1 MKETENPTS
10 DLRPTS
16 TIEDYLIWVYIMER
30 DGEEI
35 VAARLAEALGVSPPT
50 VTITLKR
57 MERDGWLVNDPDKHI
72 RLSPTGHEAAQSVL
86 RRHML
91 TEWVLADMLGV
102 AWSQIHTEA
111 HRIEHTI
118 SNEIEARMRDS
129 LNSPKQCPHGNPIP
143 GFEHLTAHWAPLTE
157 LQVGEMGTMRR
168 VHELAEDNSDL
179 MAYLEKNG
187 LLPGRQVKV
196 SEILPFNQTITLEVD
211 GKAVMLGYAVA
222 RYIFFEKK

>member
-91 TEWVLADMLGV
+91 TAAKDLG
-102 AWSQIHTEA
+102 
-111 HRIEHTI
+111 
-118 SNEIEARMRDS
+118 
-129 LNSPKQCPHGNPIP
+129 
-143 GFEHLTAHWAPLTE
+143 
-157 LQVGEMGTMRR
+157 R
-168 VHELAEDNSDL
+168 VHLL
-179 MAYLEKNG
+179 G
-187 LLPGRQVKV
+187 LGRGDDEGAGRGGAGDVAV
-196 SEILPFNQTITLEVD
+196 GRRRRPRA
-211 GKAVMLGYAVA
+211 GAKASA
-222 RYIFFEKK
+222 RSSRRFWCSYHGPHHHQP